1 MVKYLIKFVNFINV
15 GEIVGLELPPPPPRP
30 PRLPLC
36 FFSSPSFSSC
46 LCLSFFVVSVN
57 PDFDPFV
64 VAFNL
69 DINLVFNLVLNLVRD
84 FFHLASNL
92 VSELSLGFKCFFFFE
107 EGVGIGSGIG
117 KGFKNSNTSIINNMF
132 C

>member
-1 MVKYLIKFVNFINV
+1 M
-15 GEIVGLELPPPPPRP
+15 
-30 PRLPLC
+30 
-36 FFSSPSFSSC
+36 
-46 LCLSFFVVSVN
+46 CLSFFVVSVD

-92 VSELSLGFKCFFFFE
+92 VSELSLGFKCFFSFE
-107 EGVGIGSGIG
+107 EGVGIDRGLG
-117 KGFKNSNTSIINNMF
+117 KDLKTVIHPL
-132 C
+132 